1 MSVSR
6 EWTSQVRAVVADIRV
21 ARDSGPTVESEAW
34 RAYDWNAHMLA
45 APLEQSERA
54 RQIRAI
60 NRIALTY
67 GWQSAVAH
75 FLDSR
80 GVPHVSDLTD
90 PQVEDLHA
98 RMLGYLDGAMN
109 ACDSDEAL
117 PAR

>member
-6 EWTSQVRAVVADIRV
+6 EWASQVRAVVADIRE
-21 ARDSGPTVESEAW
+21 ARDTGPTAESEAW

-67 GWQSAVAH
+67 SWQSAVAH
-75 FLDSR
+75 FLDTR
-80 GVPHVSDLTD
+80 GAGYLSELSD
-90 PQVEDLHA
+90 PQVEDLHD
-98 RMLGYLDGAMN
+98 RMLGYLDGAMT
-109 ACDSDEAL
+109 ACDSEDAL